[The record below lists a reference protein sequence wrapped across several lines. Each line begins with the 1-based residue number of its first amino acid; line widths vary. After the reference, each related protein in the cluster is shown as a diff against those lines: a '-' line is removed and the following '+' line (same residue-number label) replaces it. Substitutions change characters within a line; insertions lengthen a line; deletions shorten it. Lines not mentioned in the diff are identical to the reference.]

1 MADFSVNMNAGVCH
15 ITITRPSKRNSLN
28 AQACATFVELLAQA
42 QRDPEVRVVVLSGS
56 DTIFCA
62 GADIAENLQRTD
74 ATQAA
79 YDAVIQ
85 ALIAFDKPVLAAV
98 RGPSLGI
105 GVAMLYYC
113 DIVYCGKKAL
123 FSMPFTALGLT
134 PEYGLSK
141 MVAQRAGF
149 HKAAEKLLLSEPI
162 DAMEAYD
169 MGIVNGI
176 VDDEK
181 VLEETLSRAARLT
194 TLPLGSLRATKA
206 LLRQGLAQ
214 ELSGAIKNEQA
225 TITNRLQSAE
235 AKEACQAFQEGRKP
249 NFSDIASE

>member
-15 ITITRPSKRNSLN
+15 ITITRPTKRNTLD
-28 AQACATFVELLAQA
+28 AQACITFVELLAQA

-62 GADIAENLQRTD
+62 GTDITENLQRTQ

-79 YDAVIQ
+79 FDAVIQ

-149 HKAAEKLLLSEPI
+149 HKAAEKLFLSEPI

-206 LLRQGLAQ
+206 LLRQSLAQ
-214 ELSGAIKNEQA
+214 ELSGAFKNEQT
-225 TITNRLQSAE
+225 TIADRLQSAE
-235 AKEACQAFQEGRKP
+235 AQEACQAFQEGRKP
-249 NFSDIASE
+249 DFSNIASE

>member
-15 ITITRPSKRNSLN
+15 ITITRPTKRNSFD
-28 AQACATFVELLAQA
+28 AQACATFVELLLQA
-42 QRDPEVRVVVLSGS
+42 QRDTSVRVLVLSGS
-56 DTIFCA
+56 ETIFCA
-62 GADIAENLQRTD
+62 GSDIKESLQRTPVIQN
-74 ATQAA
+74 AF
-79 YDAVIQ
+79 DAVIQ
-85 ALIAFDKPVLAAV
+85 ALIAFDKPILAAV
-98 RGPSLGI
+98 RGPALGF
-105 GVAMLYYC
+105 GVAILYYC

-123 FSMPFTALGLT
+123 FSLPFTALGLT
-134 PEYGLSK
+134 PEFGLSK

-181 VLEETLSRAARLT
+181 VLEETLSRAARLSL
-194 TLPLGSLRATKA
+194 LPQGSLRATKA
-206 LLRQGLAQ
+206 LLRQSLAQ
-214 ELSGAIKNEQA
+214 ELTTTIKHEQSAIAQ
-225 TITNRLQSAE
+225 RLESAE

-249 NFSDIASE
+249 DFSNLASE

>member
-1 MADFSVNMNAGVCH
+1 MADFSVTMNAGVCH
-15 ITITRPSKRNSLN
+15 IGITRPEKRNTLN
-28 AQACATFVELLAQA
+28 AQACATLVELLAQA
-42 QRDPEVRVVVLSGS
+42 QRDPEVRVVVLSGN

-62 GADIAENLQRTD
+62 GVDITENLQRTE
-74 ATQAA
+74 ANQAA
-79 YDAVIQ
+79 FDALIQ
-85 ALIAFDKPVLAAV
+85 AMIAFDKPVLAAV
-98 RGPSLGI
+98 RGPSLGL

-141 MVAQRAGF
+141 MVVQRAGF
-149 HKAAEKLLLSEPI
+149 HKAAEKMLLSEPI

-176 VDDEK
+176 VDDDK

-206 LLRQGLAQ
+206 LLRQSLAH
-214 ELSGAIKNEQA
+214 ELSSAIKSEQT
-225 TITNRLQSAE
+225 TIADRLQSAE

-249 NFSDIASE
+249 DFSNIADE

>member
-1 MADFSVNMNAGVCH
+1 MNAGVCH
-15 ITITRPSKRNSLN
+15 IAISRPTKRNSFD
-28 AQACATFVELLAQA
+28 AQTCATFVELLAEA

-62 GADIAENLQRTD
+62 GADIAESLQRTP

-79 YDAVIQ
+79 FDAAIQ

-98 RGPSLGI
+98 RGPSLGF
-105 GVAMLYYC
+105 GVALLYYC
-113 DIVYCGKKAL
+113 DIVFCGKKAL
-123 FSMPFTALGLT
+123 FSLPFTALGLT
-134 PEYGLSK
+134 PEFGLSK
-141 MVAQRAGF
+141 MVVQRAGF
-149 HKAAEKLLLSEPI
+149 HKAAEKMLLSEPI

-181 VLEETLSRAARLT
+181 VLEETLTRAARLT

-206 LLRQGLAQ
+206 LLRHSMAQ
-214 ELSGAIKNEQA
+214 ELASSIKLEQV
-225 TITNRLQSAE
+225 TIAERLESAE
-235 AKEACQAFQEGRKP
+235 AKEACDAFREGRKP
-249 NFSDIASE
+249 DFSRI